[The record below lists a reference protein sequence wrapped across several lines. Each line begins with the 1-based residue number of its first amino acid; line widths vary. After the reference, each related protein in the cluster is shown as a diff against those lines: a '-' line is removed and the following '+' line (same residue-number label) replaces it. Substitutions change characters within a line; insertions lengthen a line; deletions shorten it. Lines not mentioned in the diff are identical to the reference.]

1 MRIAGLASWRST
13 LQSNLPLLM
22 RKSTKIR
29 KKFHRTHPSSSSI
42 HARATRQQ
50 CSEKHF
56 WRSLQKSVVS
66 VCFWGNIICWHW
78 KLPCLFEREDQCKV
92 LDDQCQ
98 RIDNDV
104 CLLSLREDWAFCK
117 VWIEHLFQRR
127 IIAIPW
133 IDSIDDIAL
142 IKPISNRECPEAGNS
157 GSVCYRYS
165 LSLSGSEYKNATC
178 WQTKFTEYH
187 QHFLQREKRE

>member
-1 MRIAGLASWRST
+1 MRIAGLASWRIT
-13 LQSNLPLLM
+13 LQSNIPLLM
-22 RKSTKIR
+22 RKSAKSLIGPT
-29 KKFHRTHPSSSSI
+29 HRLLQSMPGLRGSSAQKNI
-42 HARATRQQ
+42 
-50 CSEKHF
+50 SEDLYKT
-56 WRSLQKSVVS
+56 VVS

-92 LDDQCQ
+92 LDDQCP

-104 CLLSLREDWAFCK
+104 CLLSLREDWALCK

-133 IDSIDDIAL
+133 IDSIDNIAL

-157 GSVCYRYS
+157 GSVCYRCS
-165 LSLSGSEYKNATC
+165 LSVAQS
-178 WQTKFTEYH
+178 TKMS
-187 QHFLQREKRE
+187 